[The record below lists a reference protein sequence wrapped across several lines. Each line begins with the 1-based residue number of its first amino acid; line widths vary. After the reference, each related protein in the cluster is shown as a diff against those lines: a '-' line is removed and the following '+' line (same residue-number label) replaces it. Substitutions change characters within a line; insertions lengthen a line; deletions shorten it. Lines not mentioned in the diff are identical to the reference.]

1 MDSSKIKI
9 IVIIAL
15 AMFFAIYL
23 GVMAATSQFEAI
35 AWVVGVGCVV
45 GVLALGKNVWLLI
58 PFGLVLQGTVNALPG
73 SPPVWALGTF
83 VTLSMFALRI
93 AMHKRDFVLKHDML
107 DFAILLNVLAIAQA
121 YVRNPSGLL
130 MLGGDTAGGKPYLNF
145 AVAIAAYFCLSV
157 VRADLKMFRIAVIMM
172 VVATI
177 ADSLI
182 GVLSDYIPLLAM
194 VVLPIY
200 SNTNVGVALSG
211 EATNTDTGIARAGGA
226 FGECGRALGVICFS
240 MARPLHCL
248 LPTHPLLFVS
258 TGVGFVMVLLSGF
271 RSMLMYLFVVY
282 VVSAFI
288 RRKYFDIV
296 AITVAGLLGLCLLI
310 GSGQVRNLPFGAQRA
325 LSFLP
330 IEMDERARADAD
342 QSSDWRFEMW
352 EIALTTDRYIQNKW
366 LGDGFA
372 VSASE
377 MRAQLDAAQGF
388 AGAIIIDSKEAFMR
402 KGSFHGFHVECM
414 RFTGAFGLAC
424 AIFAMIVFFQKAAQL
439 VRYYRYHPMFPYIAF
454 VCIPFLIYPF
464 WSLLVFGAYRVAF
477 PQFLASAGLL
487 KMLDAIRVRETAE
500 AVAEVPEPARIA
512 TASRLQPRHAR
523 GAGKARQS

>member
-1 MDSSKIKI
+1 
-9 IVIIAL
+9 
-15 AMFFAIYL
+15 
-23 GVMAATSQFEAI
+23 
-35 AWVVGVGCVV
+35 
-45 GVLALGKNVWLLI
+45 
-58 PFGLVLQGTVNALPG
+58 
-73 SPPVWALGTF
+73 
-83 VTLSMFALRI
+83 
-93 AMHKRDFVLKHDML
+93 
-107 DFAILLNVLAIAQA
+107 
-121 YVRNPSGLL
+121 
-130 MLGGDTAGGKPYLNF
+130 
-145 AVAIAAYFCLSV
+145 
-157 VRADLKMFRIAVIMM
+157 
-172 VVATI
+172 
-177 ADSLI
+177 
-182 GVLSDYIPLLAM
+182 
-194 VVLPIY
+194 
-200 SNTNVGVALSG
+200 
-211 EATNTDTGIARAGGA
+211 
-226 FGECGRALGVICFS
+226 
-240 MARPLHCL
+240 
-248 LPTHPLLFVS
+248 
-258 TGVGFVMVLLSGF
+258 
-271 RSMLMYLFVVY
+271 
-282 VVSAFI
+282 
-288 RRKYFDIV
+288 
-296 AITVAGLLGLCLLI
+296 LI